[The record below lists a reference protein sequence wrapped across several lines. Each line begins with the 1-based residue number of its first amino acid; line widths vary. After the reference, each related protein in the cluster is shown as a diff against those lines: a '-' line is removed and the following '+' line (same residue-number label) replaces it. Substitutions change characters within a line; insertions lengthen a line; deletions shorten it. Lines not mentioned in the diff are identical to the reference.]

1 MEKDMVWY
9 LFALLVSVYFLLM
22 GFMPKTGVSYVD
34 YNSFVSFSYALIISA
49 AIIIH
54 IIYKKIKEGD

>member
-9 LFALLVSVYFLLM
+9 LFALLVSGYFLLM
-22 GFMPKTGVSYVD
+22 GFMPKTGVSYID
-34 YNSFVSFSYALIISA
+34 YDSFVSFFYALIISG

-54 IIYKKIKEGD
+54 IIYKELKEGV